1 MRKPDSVGID
11 VSAKTL
17 VVAIDRGRGVRMREY
32 SNDSVGHG
40 KLCRVLRKGGR
51 RARVCLESTGIYG
64 LDLSFALHRARG
76 IEVMVANP
84 RAIHDFG
91 KAQFQRTK
99 TDVTDA
105 RVILEYA
112 KAMPFRRWQPPPQ
125 EILDLR
131 GISRRITS
139 LSNSMTRER
148 NRLHAAE
155 GQSELTDVI
164 AEDIRVQ
171 LRHLAES
178 IESLNG
184 EALEV
189 IERVPALKR
198 RYELLISVRG
208 IGTTSAIR
216 ILSELAVL
224 PEDMT
229 ARQWVAHAGID
240 PIHYESGTSV
250 HKRSRISRTGNRRL
264 RCALYMPALVAVR
277 QEPRIKAFYEKL
289 IQAGKRPMQALVA
302 VMRKL
307 LHAIHGMFSHDE
319 QFRGEKFYA
328 LCA

>member
-1 MRKPDSVGID
+1 MRKLDSVGID

-17 VVAIDRGRGVRMREY
+17 VVAIDRGRGARMSEF
-32 SNDSVGHG
+32 SNDSGGHQR
-40 KLCRVLRKGGR
+40 LCLTLTKGGR

-64 LDLSFALHRARG
+64 LDLAFALHRASC

-91 KAQFQRTK
+91 RAKFVRTK

-105 RVILEYA
+105 RVILEYV
-112 KAMPFRRWQPPPQ
+112 KAMPFRPWQPPPQ

-139 LSNSMTRER
+139 LSNSVTRER

-155 GQSELTDVI
+155 GQSELTGVI
-164 AEDIRVQ
+164 ADDIRCQ
-171 LRHLAES
+171 LRYLAES
-178 IESLNG
+178 MESLSREALDVIES
-184 EALEV
+184 
-189 IERVPALKR
+189 VPALKR

-224 PEDMT
+224 PDDMT
-229 ARQWVAHAGID
+229 ARQWVAHAGLD
-240 PIHYESGTSV
+240 PRHYESGTSV
-250 HKRSRISRTGNRRL
+250 HKRSRISRAGNRRL
-264 RCALYMPALVAVR
+264 RWALYMPALVAAR

-289 IQAGKRPMQALVA
+289 IQAGKKPMQALVA

-307 LHAIHGMFSHDE
+307 LHAIHGMFTHDE

>member
-1 MRKPDSVGID
+1 MER
-11 VSAKTL
+11 
-17 VVAIDRGRGVRMREY
+17 
-32 SNDSVGHG
+32 
-40 KLCRVLRKGGR
+40 
-51 RARVCLESTGIYG
+51 
-64 LDLSFALHRARG
+64 LS
-76 IEVMVANP
+76 
-84 RAIHDFG
+84 
-91 KAQFQRTK
+91 
-99 TDVTDA
+99 
-105 RVILEYA
+105 
-112 KAMPFRRWQPPPQ
+112 
-125 EILDLR
+125 
-131 GISRRITS
+131 
-139 LSNSMTRER
+139 
-148 NRLHAAE
+148 
-155 GQSELTDVI
+155 
-164 AEDIRVQ
+164 
-171 LRHLAES
+171 
-178 IESLNG
+178 G

-208 IGTTSAIR
+208 IGRTSAIR

-240 PIHYESGTSV
+240 PTHYESGTSV
-250 HKRSRISRTGNRRL
+250 YKRSRISRTGNRRL

-277 QEPRIKAFYEKL
+277 QEPRIRAFYEKL